1 MELDKDC
8 CGNVV
13 AAEQQAQHT
22 PGPWTAE
29 GFTVYAGDG
38 DDFGDV
44 ARATAGDSHV
54 DPDYHLDRPD
64 YERIANARLIAAA
77 PETAAERDRLREVN
91 ADLLEAAKDAEAVLM
106 GIRDNGG
113 ELAIAILP
121 ALVSVRAA
129 IAKAEVQ

>member
-64 YERIANARLIAAA
+64 YERIANTRLIAAA

-91 ADLLEAAKDAEAVLM
+91 ADLLA
-106 GIRDNGG
+106 
-113 ELAIAILP
+113 
-121 ALVSVRAA
+121 ALVELLDRTTTMSEADSWRIRELGKPLANIAREA
-129 IAKAEVQ
+129 IAKAGQ